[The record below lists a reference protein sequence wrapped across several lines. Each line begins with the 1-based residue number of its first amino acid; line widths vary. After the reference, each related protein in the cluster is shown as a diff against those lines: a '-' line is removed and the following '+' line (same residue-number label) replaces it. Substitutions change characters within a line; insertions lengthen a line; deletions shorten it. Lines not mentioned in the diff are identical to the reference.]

1 MQRSPLQQW
10 YMQRR
15 QCQRLQSWDPHQ
27 DPQCPRP
34 QGLFTPQHRRPQDLD
49 TPQHRRP
56 QTLDTPQYR
65 RPQGLDTT
73 QHRRPQGLDTPQH
86 TPQCRRPHRL
96 DTLQRRTWMHMQF
109 CHQAQ
114 VLAQCHQP
122 SPRANEAEALRTGG
136 PFPADLP

>member
-34 QGLFTPQHRRPQDLD
+34 RASSHRSTGDLKTWTHRSRRPQTLD

-56 QTLDTPQYR
+56 QGPDTP
-65 RPQGLDTT
+65 
-73 QHRRPQGLDTPQH
+73 QHRRPQGLDTPQ
-86 TPQCRRPHRL
+86 QCRRPHRL